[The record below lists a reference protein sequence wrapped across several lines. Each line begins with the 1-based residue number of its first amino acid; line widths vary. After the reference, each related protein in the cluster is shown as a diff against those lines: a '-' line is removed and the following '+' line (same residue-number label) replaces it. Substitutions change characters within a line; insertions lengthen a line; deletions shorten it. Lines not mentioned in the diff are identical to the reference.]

1 MSDQVAEL
9 AQRYLELAVN
19 VTVVARGNAAKIDT
33 LASAVTAHDS
43 KLDTLI
49 EELRG
54 LRHALDARTALV
66 ARAVDVFKT
75 RWPMFLLGLSGGLGL
90 AGARVVVGVL
100 LEASG
105 VGVGA
110 DVGDVE

>member
-1 MSDQVAEL
+1 MSDQVADL

-19 VTVVARGNAAKIDT
+19 VTVVAKSNAKKIET
-33 LASAVTAHDS
+33 LAGDLSAHDS

-49 EELRG
+49 EELRA

-66 ARAVDVFKT
+66 SRVVDVFRG
-75 RWPMFLLGLSGGLGL
+75 RWPMFTLGLSAGLGL
-90 AGARVVVGVL
+90 AGARVVIGVL

-105 VGVGA
+105 VGA
-110 DVGDVE
+110 VE